1 MPRSKAH
8 KADTHARILEAAG
21 RLFRERGYAAT
32 GIDTLMDAAGLTRGG
47 FYAHFPDKEALLA
60 EVLQADR
67 GLPRRLRARDARG
80 RKQLR
85 RQAERIFADYL
96 APAHQHEVATG
107 CSAAALAADAARAGA
122 RARAAYREL
131 LTAIAGELIRRPSED
146 SLTAWRRAGAPR
158 RREALFLVALVTGT
172 VATARAL
179 DDRRIAAQLLR
190 QAFCSVR
197 AFLR

>member
-67 GLPRRLRARDARG
+67 GLPRMLAARDG
-80 RKQLR
+80 RSRAALR
-85 RQAERIFADYL
+85 RQARRIFADYL
-96 APAHQHEVATG
+96 NPAHQHEVAVG
-107 CSAAALAADAARAGA
+107 CSAAALAADAARAGPV
-122 RARAAYREL
+122 ARAAYGDL
-131 LTAIAGELIRRPSED
+131 LRRIAGELLRVPSQEAAR
-146 SLTAWRRAGAPR
+146 AWRKAGGAQRHDALFAAALAAGA
-158 RREALFLVALVTGT
+158 

-179 DDRRIAAQLLR
+179 GDRDAAELLR
-190 QAFCSVR
+190 R
-197 AFLR
+197 ARSRVNRFLR